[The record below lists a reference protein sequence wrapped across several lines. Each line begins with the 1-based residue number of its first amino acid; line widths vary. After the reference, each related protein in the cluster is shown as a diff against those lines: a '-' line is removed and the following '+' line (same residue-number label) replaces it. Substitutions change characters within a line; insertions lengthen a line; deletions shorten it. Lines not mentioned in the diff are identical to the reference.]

1 LTEQVQRAEAIVTD
15 WSEDNLLGEDVDL
28 SDVADGV
35 PVSDLI
41 EDLLA
46 MRDGGSMS
54 SYTTVVRVPF

>member
-1 LTEQVQRAEAIVTD
+1 MQRAEAIVTD